1 MFKKLTFEEFY
12 IYKPKVFK
20 DTRGNFRRHFCKK
33 EFKNAGI
40 KIDVAQGNVSESLT
54 KGTLR
59 GFHYKKGKSKETKVL
74 SCLRGSIFHVAIDLR
89 KKSKT
94 YLKSFSRVIDS
105 RTCESIIIPPNCAN
119 AILTLSHNTVLH
131 YYMGDYFE
139 SKKYTGI
146 RFDDPFFKI
155 KWPFKPNIINDR
167 DKNYPDFVVN
177 K

>member
-1 MFKKLTFEEFY
+1 MKNSISINQKFLKIHEVILEDTFVKKNL
-12 IYKPKVFK
+12 
-20 DTRGNFRRHFCKK
+20 
-33 EFKNAGI
+33 
-40 KIDVAQGNVSESLT
+40 KI
-54 KGTLR
+54 
-59 GFHYKKGKSKETKVL
+59 
-74 SCLRGSIFHVAIDLR
+74 
-89 KKSKT
+89 KSKT